1 MGCFL
6 GCFGFTSK
14 KQKRIKPCNKFQVHQ
29 KYVPLESENANVADS
44 TNSETRDKP
53 KESSKRKVKKKV
65 SFNLDVK
72 TYERIQDD
80 DNTTNFSEEEEKTQR
95 EYNKQETA
103 KASMSMYPS
112 SYRYYN
118 CNDEEEDEITLED
131 SDIDDLEDDED
142 EEEEDYGVSED
153 DDHAGG
159 GDGYNSLHIETENK
173 FGNVE
178 KLSKDESNEVGRHRK
193 NTVLLPVENLS
204 QWKAVKARGA
214 MQVRQQKEN
223 IIKLDGKQELP
234 NSKPKPQGH
243 EIPVD
248 ASLSNWLVSAR
259 TTSVNGSSVY
269 YVQDRAADQVVL
281 DEVNLI

>member
-153 DDHAGG
+153 DDDAGG

-193 NTVLLPVENLS
+193 NTVLLPVENLT

-259 TTSVNGSSVY
+259 TTSVNGSSVF